1 MSTSIVFLAAQL
13 SDDHRISLREHF
25 LKLDAADRH
34 LRFGS
39 SLNDSA
45 VLNYVDGIDFERDE
59 VYAVTDDAQ
68 VILGAVHIAVVGQDA
83 ELGLS
88 VLSAARGQGIGNALF
103 ERAVMRLRN
112 RCVREVRVRCL
123 HQNAAMMHLA
133 QKYGMKIH
141 QEGTDREARLEL
153 PAATTGTYM
162 LEWLHDRQARYIG
175 NLQNGT
181 RFGQSMLAA
190 LPAFAVFP
198 ALQNGPLDH
207 SNLKWRNE
215 NSQTTA
221 TATGRRPD

>member
-1 MSTSIVFLAAQL
+1 MRSNFVFLAAQL
-13 SDDHRISLREHF
+13 GDIHRISLREHF
-25 LKLDAADRH
+25 LTLDAADRH

-68 VILGAVHIAVVGQDA
+68 AILGAVHIAVVGQDA

-153 PAATTGTYM
+153 PPATSGTYM
-162 LEWLHDRQARYIG
+162 LEWLQDRQASYIG
-175 NLQNGT
+175 NLQDGS
-181 RFGQSMLAA
+181 RFGQSMLS
-190 LPAFAVFP
+190 AFP
-198 ALQNGPLDH
+198 GMPIGPLDH